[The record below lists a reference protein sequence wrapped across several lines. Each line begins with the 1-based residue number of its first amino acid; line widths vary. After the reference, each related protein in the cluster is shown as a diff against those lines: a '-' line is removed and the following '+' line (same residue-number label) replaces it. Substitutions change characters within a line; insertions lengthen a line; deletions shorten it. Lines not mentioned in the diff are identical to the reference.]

1 MRVGPVSAF
10 KSTWFRLGLG
20 IGLLLLALWLFLSVL
35 SDAYDVGYAKA
46 QTEGALALETLRGE
60 HQEQELARA
69 RAAEASAKAAA
80 KRLQE
85 AQAQNDKLASD
96 LAEQQRQHRKITDYL
111 TGEIARVADLY
122 RKALDAEPEPLPACV
137 FTAGWVRIYDE
148 ATGARAPTALPAAA
162 DPERAA
168 AQVAQARAADQLD
181 SGVSQNAVLAHHI
194 RYAEQCKNTAAQ
206 LDALIDAVGGN

>member
-1 MRVGPVSAF
+1 MSAF

-20 IGLLLLALWLFLSVL
+20 LGLLLLALWLFLSVL
-35 SDAYDVGYAKA
+35 RDAYDTGYAKA
-46 QTEGALALETLRGE
+46 QTEGALALEKLHGE

-69 RAAEASAKAAA
+69 RTAEASAKDAA

-85 AQAQNDKLASD
+85 EQARNDKLASD
-96 LAEQQRQHRKITDYL
+96 LAEQQRQNRITTDYL
-111 TGEIARVADLY
+111 TGEIARVNDLY
-122 RKALDAEPEPLPACV
+122 REALDAPPKPLPACV
-137 FTAGWVRIYDE
+137 FTAGFVRVWDE
-148 ATGARAPTALPAAA
+148 STGARAPAALPAAA

-168 AQVAQARAADQLD
+168 AQVAQARAAEQLD
-181 SGVSQNAVLAHHI
+181 SGISQNTLLAHHV

>member
-1 MRVGPVSAF
+1 MNFASWIKPAAS
-10 KSTWFRLGLG
+10 
-20 IGLLLLALWLFLSVL
+20 LLLLGVAAWIVATALTEVYR
-35 SDAYDVGYAKA
+35 AGYGKA
-46 QTEGALALETLRGE
+46 QAESALALEKLRGE

-85 AQAQNDKLASD
+85 EQARNDKLASA
-96 LAEQQRQHRKITDYL
+96 LAEQQRQHRKTTDYL

-122 RKALDAEPEPLPACV
+122 RKALDADPEPLPACV

-148 ATGARAPTALPAAA
+148 ATGARAAVPAAA
-162 DPERAA
+162 GPGRAA
-168 AQVAQARAADQLD
+168 AQGAEARAAEQLD
-181 SGVSQNAVLAHHI
+181 SGLGQGALLAHHI
-194 RYAEQCKNTAAQ
+194 RYAEQCRNTAAQ